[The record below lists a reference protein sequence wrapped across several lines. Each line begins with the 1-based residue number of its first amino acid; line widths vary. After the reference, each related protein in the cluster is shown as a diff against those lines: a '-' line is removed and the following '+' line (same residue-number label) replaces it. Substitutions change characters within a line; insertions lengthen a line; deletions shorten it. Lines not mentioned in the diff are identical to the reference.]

1 MARPFT
7 VIGFTLF
14 FALTLIFEAGQKA
27 AIVLISAAVA
37 AFVFSIFFKSA
48 RRDFVVPV
56 AAVTVIIAVL
66 LSFSAGLVPA
76 EASELYADG
85 VHCVRASVVSL
96 EEQKYGRFYTQIK
109 TSEIDGEPYEINLRL
124 SSKESL
130 DAEPYDIVEGS
141 FQLYDLGQTEDA
153 RNYYLSENVFMGC
166 YSKGEISVSKPDK
179 RPLGYYPLAM
189 RAKIKTSLSQLMPGE
204 KGALATALL
213 IGDKSQLPKSIS
225 SAFSA
230 AGISHLIAVSGLH
243 LSIWCLF
250 ILKIFDLFHLRGR
263 AGTLLSAAFV
273 VIFMA
278 VSGFTYSVMRSG
290 FMMLVMLLGR
300 LISKQSD
307 SLNSLGIALTVL
319 CFVNPYCVMSLG
331 LRLSFLSTLGIIVG
345 YGNIDFPLNPYI
357 ARVRNKY
364 ARRVC
369 EFIFGSVRSTVLACA
384 FTLPVMIL
392 DLGKVSLIAISAN
405 LVSNLPASACMI
417 LSGLTALT
425 AKFSFLRVI
434 TTGLADLSGVCASFL
449 INSSKSLAAVP
460 HSSLNAS
467 TFLFPLWLV
476 LILIVLAAAA
486 LIYKFSGRNTVRA
499 AVLICTLT
507 FAGVCVGS
515 SALSRAATVITVA
528 DVGNG
533 SAVVVSSGGKTALLG
548 CGGDSYYALSNIES
562 AMDSVGADNLDFLL
576 IPRVS
581 EGESSLAL
589 DVIDTFSPEYIL
601 AGETDADLNEILKTE
616 NYNLAPAADINI
628 GGAELK
634 YKTTNKTSTAV
645 LGMGGADVVIVFRPS
660 YAPDTKGDILVLREN
675 LPHGISPE
683 NYNLTVLSADA
694 DRASAVMGKLLSLGA
709 DAYATGGQGN
719 IRITV
724 LPSGRILTERMD

>member
-1 MARPFT
+1 
-7 VIGFTLF
+7 
-14 FALTLIFEAGQKA
+14 
-27 AIVLISAAVA
+27 
-37 AFVFSIFFKSA
+37 
-48 RRDFVVPV
+48 
-56 AAVTVIIAVL
+56 
-66 LSFSAGLVPA
+66 
-76 EASELYADG
+76 
-85 VHCVRASVVSL
+85 
-96 EEQKYGRFYTQIK
+96 
-109 TSEIDGEPYEINLRL
+109 
-124 SSKESL
+124 
-130 DAEPYDIVEGS
+130 
-141 FQLYDLGQTEDA
+141 
-153 RNYYLSENVFMGC
+153 
-166 YSKGEISVSKPDK
+166 
-179 RPLGYYPLAM
+179 
-189 RAKIKTSLSQLMPGE
+189 
-204 KGALATALL
+204 
-213 IGDKSQLPKSIS
+213 
-225 SAFSA
+225 
-230 AGISHLIAVSGLH
+230 
-243 LSIWCLF
+243 
-250 ILKIFDLFHLRGR
+250 
-263 AGTLLSAAFV
+263 
-273 VIFMA
+273 
-278 VSGFTYSVMRSG
+278 
-290 FMMLVMLLGR
+290 
-300 LISKQSD
+300 
-307 SLNSLGIALTVL
+307 
-319 CFVNPYCVMSLG
+319 
-331 LRLSFLSTLGIIVG
+331 
-345 YGNIDFPLNPYI
+345 
-357 ARVRNKY
+357 
-364 ARRVC
+364 
-369 EFIFGSVRSTVLACA
+369 
-384 FTLPVMIL
+384 MIL
-392 DLGKVSLIAISAN
+392 DLGKVSLIAIPAN
-405 LVSNLPASACMI
+405 LISDLPASACMI

-434 TTGLADLSGVCASFL
+434 TAGLADLSGVCASFL

-476 LILIVLAAAA
+476 LTFIVLAAAA
-486 LIYKFSGRNTVRA
+486 LIYKFLGRNTVRA

-515 SALSRAATVITVA
+515 SALFRAATVITVA

-562 AMDSVGADNLDFLL
+562 AMDSVGANNLDFLL

-645 LGMGGADVVIVFRPS
+645 LGMGGADAVIVFRPS

-724 LPSGRILTERMD
+724 FPSGRILTERMD